1 MIEVETVSQ
10 EAIQKA
16 LETLGLSK
24 PAAPVKTAEQ
34 IEAEKQAELKKAE
47 EAALQKEYEDTIAK
61 AEELKNKLE
70 GKTAAPAAVVA
81 QATEAIDSEI
91 VKGFESK
98 VGALA
103 TLVQS
108 KDQQI
113 AELQKAV
120 QGIADFNQQLGEKIG
135 MISKQPLERKSVTT
149 KTFLE
154 KGGEVNNGGVN
165 GQVKTFSLADKK
177 QRNQLADIMYKAA
190 ISADGKGVKDEEFAK
205 AIPCVELGSLGR
217 TPQEAQS
224 LSIRLLNEH
233 KIVVTK

>member
-1 MIEVETVSQ
+1 MEVETVSQ

-70 GKTAAPAAVVA
+70 GKTATSEINKAV
-81 QATEAIDSEI
+81 DSEI
-91 VKGFESK
+91 VKSFESK

-113 AELQKAV
+113 SELQKAV
-120 QGIADFNQQLGEKIG
+120 QSITDFNQQLGEKIG